1 VAASTTTTVAARP
14 TCDAG
19 ASHTCLLPWPDDSFT
34 NADPTTPTG
43 RRLAIP
49 QGLAPANARGV
60 RVDVTD
66 QNRAD
71 GFSPGSTIL
80 VEAPGVDVVAS
91 HLPPSTDIGAS
102 FEAPAT
108 LALAIT
114 DVASGEVWPYWAE
127 VDAQTPS
134 SGLLLVHPAT
144 ALREAHTYHVHVG
157 TLLDRDGHAVDTPLR
172 DWSFTVA
179 SAASLAG
186 RMLHVRDDALRRLG
200 QLPPTFR
207 VDQVHDDGG
216 VRTVDG
222 VLEVP
227 NYLTGTGAPGSRF
240 SLGADGLPQANAD
253 HPTFDAAFQCVLPT
267 APPAAVP
274 VVVYGHGLLG
284 SRQEVGA
291 LRFAAQLGVAG
302 ACATD
307 EIGMASDDI
316 PNLATILGDMSHFPE
331 QADRMQQGILDQLFL
346 GRAIN
351 DEQAFATSSA
361 FDDGAGHPL
370 IAPGRTVFVGNSQG
384 GILGGAVSS
393 VSTEWTNVVLGVP
406 GIDYGLLLDRSSDW
420 PQLATLLDAGYP
432 DPVDRKVVLQLA
444 QLLWDR
450 GENDGYAQHLTADP
464 YPGIATKNVLLIEA
478 FGDHQVANVATEML
492 ARTIDAKVHQP
503 ALAGGRSPAVTP
515 FWGIAPI
522 DNDPSPGPALVMWDY
537 GNPPPP
543 AVNLAPTEPAYG
555 QDPHGAGSREPKV
568 LQMALGFLLS
578 GKVDT
583 SSCAGPCVSTV
594 LTGG

>member
-1 VAASTTTTVAARP
+1 
-14 TCDAG
+14 
-19 ASHTCLLPWPDDSFT
+19 
-34 NADPTTPTG
+34 
-43 RRLAIP
+43 
-49 QGLAPANARGV
+49 
-60 RVDVTD
+60 
-66 QNRAD
+66 
-71 GFSPGSTIL
+71 
-80 VEAPGVDVVAS
+80 
-91 HLPPSTDIGAS
+91 
-102 FEAPAT
+102 
-108 LALAIT
+108 
-114 DVASGEVWPYWAE
+114 
-127 VDAQTPS
+127 
-134 SGLLLVHPAT
+134 
-144 ALREAHTYHVHVG
+144 
-157 TLLDRDGHAVDTPLR
+157 
-172 DWSFTVA
+172 
-179 SAASLAG
+179 
-186 RMLHVRDDALRRLG
+186 
-200 QLPPTFR
+200 
-207 VDQVHDDGG
+207 
-216 VRTVDG
+216 
-222 VLEVP
+222 
-227 NYLTGTGAPGSRF
+227 
-240 SLGADGLPQANAD
+240 
-253 HPTFDAAFQCVLPT
+253 
-267 APPAAVP
+267 VP